1 METTYTVL
9 RNIGTIVLSVMP
21 DAGTKLPV
29 DLEVRRH
36 KKNTDSLRKE
46 LIVK

>member
-1 METTYTVL
+1 
-9 RNIGTIVLSVMP
+9 MP